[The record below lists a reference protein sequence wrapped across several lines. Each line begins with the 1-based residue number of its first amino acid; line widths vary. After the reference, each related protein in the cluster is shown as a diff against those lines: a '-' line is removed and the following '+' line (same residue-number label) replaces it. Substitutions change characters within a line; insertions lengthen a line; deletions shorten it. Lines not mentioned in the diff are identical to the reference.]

1 MPLRLSK
8 VVTTTDLAEV
18 MLLVNSLVFAL
29 NKMAMTAELPSLAQM
44 DKERAKMEL
53 RMVAD
58 LLLLRF

>member
-1 MPLRLSK
+1 M
-8 VVTTTDLAEV
+8 TTDLAEV